1 MPDAESPFRIGHFP
15 YPYYPRTRIL
25 SGDIT
30 VQWINTGGGLKQKH
44 KKTAFWRC
52 QRFAPVVSVA
62 ACLISSQA

>member
-30 VQWINTGGGLKQKH
+30 VLWINTGGGLKQKH
-44 KKTAFWRC
+44 KKKQPFGDA
-52 QRFAPVVSVA
+52 SA
-62 ACLISSQA
+62 AHLSLVLRYV

>member
-30 VQWINTGGGLKQKH
+30 VEWINTGGGLKQKH
-44 KKTAFWRC
+44 KKQPLGDARASHLSLVL
-52 QRFAPVVSVA
+52 RYV
-62 ACLISSQA
+62 

>member
-25 SGDIT
+25 LGDIT

-44 KKTAFWRC
+44 KK
-52 QRFAPVVSVA
+52 
-62 ACLISSQA
+62 